1 MFLGEV
7 TYEFWGSARHL
18 DRARHFYARHGGR
31 TIFLARFLHFVRTLA
46 PMVTG
51 AADMHYGTFL
61 CYNIFGGLFWA
72 ISVSALGYWLGNTIP
87 DIDRYILPILG
98 VIGLL
103 ALSPTLVRLLHSGVK
118 QRHTRE

>member
-1 MFLGEV
+1 
-7 TYEFWGSARHL
+7 
-18 DRARHFYARHGGR
+18 
-31 TIFLARFLHFVRTLA
+31 
-46 PMVTG
+46 MVAG

-61 CYNIFGGLFWA
+61 FYNIFGGLFWA
-72 ISVSALGYWLGNTIP
+72 ICVTALGYWLGNTIP

-98 VIGLL
+98 IIGLL